1 MPFKSEK
8 QRRYMFANHPK
19 IARKWSRYG
28 DSPVRKSRRRRSSP
42 SRRKRKRRSR
52 SRSPSRRR
60 RRSRVSGGRKRKRR
74 SRSRSP
80 SRRSRRSR
88 VSGGRKRKRRSRRS
102 RVSGGKKKKNACF
115 DLHINS
121 LVECVKKKSK
131 GRKLTRDEELVLEDL
146 FAIDVREA
154 GKLLLQK
161 HFEERDDSEYE

>member
-28 DSPVRKSRRRRSSP
+28 DSPVRKSSRRRSSP
-42 SRRKRKRRSR
+42 SRRKRKRRK
-52 SRSPSRRR
+52 RSPSRRR

-80 SRRSRRSR
+80 SRRR
-88 VSGGRKRKRRSRRS
+88 RRS

-131 GRKLTRDEELVLEDL
+131 GRKLTREEELVLEDL

>member
-19 IARKWSRYG
+19 VAREWSRYG
-28 DSPVRKSRRRRSSP
+28 DSTVRKSRRRN
-42 SRRKRKRRSR
+42 SRRS
-52 SRSPSRRR
+52 SPSRRR

-80 SRRSRRSR
+80 SRRR
-88 VSGGRKRKRRSRRS
+88 RRS

-131 GRKLTRDEELVLEDL
+131 GRKLTREEELVLEDL

-161 HFEERDDSEYE
+161 HFEERDDSEYEYEYE